1 MATATPKPKAKRKK
15 KRIGWRE
22 WVGLPDLEIKRI
34 KAKVDT
40 GARTSALHAFKVTP
54 FTKRGEKWVR
64 FAVHPKQRHR
74 LPEVMCEARV
84 IDQRRITDSGGNCQE
99 RYVIRTR
106 LKLGTRSWPIELTL
120 SNRDA
125 MGFRMLIGREAI
137 RRRYVVDPARSF
149 IVKKRSL
156 KAKAARAAKSS

>member
-1 MATATPKPKAKRKK
+1 MAKKSLKAKRKK

-22 WVGLPDLEIKRI
+22 WIGLPDFAIKRV

-40 GARTSALHAFKVTP
+40 GARTSALHAFKVAP

-74 LPEVMCEARV
+74 HPEMMCEARV
-84 IDQRRITDSGGNCQE
+84 IDQRRITDSGGNGQE

-106 LKLGTRSWPIELTL
+106 LKLGPRSWPIELTL

-149 IVKKRSL
+149 IVKKRSQ
-156 KAKAARAAKSS
+156 KAKAARAAKAS

>member
-1 MATATPKPKAKRKK
+1 MTTVTPKPKVKRKR

-22 WVGLPDLEIKRI
+22 WVGLPDLEIKRL
-34 KAKVDT
+34 KAK
-40 GARTSALHAFKVTP
+40 ARTSALHAFKVTP
-54 FTKRGEKWVR
+54 FTKRGEKFVR

-74 LPEVMCEARV
+74 HPEVMCVARV

-106 LKLGTRSWPIELTL
+106 LKLGLRTWPIELTL

-137 RRRYVVDPARSF
+137 RRRYVVDPARSY
-149 IVKKRSL
+149 VVRKRA
-156 KAKAARAAKSS
+156 KKAAGRAVKSP